1 MIDSMIGKNIK
12 GTAYTFEKYRENPIV
27 VSGKVIDRVV
37 VPFKH
42 ELEVV
47 PMDAYVIASTDG
59 YVFTVLPMDVQNIF
73 NQH

>member
-1 MIDSMIGKNIK
+1 MNMIGKNIK
-12 GTAYTFEKYRENPIV
+12 GLAYTFENYRQNPIV
-27 VSGKVIDRVV
+27 ISGKIIDKVV

-47 PMDAYVIASTDG
+47 PMDAYLVASTDG
-59 YVFTVLPMDVQNIF
+59 YVFTILPIDIQNIF